1 MALAAFDLR
10 ADSTLAVPRRLEL
23 GDKTRLLVF
32 VKRARDLP
40 HHLPGRIAAVC
51 QVVAVSGQHTH
62 ATLDER
68 HDAKLLRHQLAGE
81 AGGVL
86 DDDSANAVVLDAVE

>member
-32 VKRARDLP
+32 VKRAAICRIIFRDGSL
-40 HHLPGRIAAVC
+40 LLSGR
-51 QVVAVSGQHTH
+51 
-62 ATLDER
+62 R
-68 HDAKLLRHQLAGE
+68 R
-81 AGGVL
+81 
-86 DDDSANAVVLDAVE
+86 